1 MKHFARLGL
10 LLGMMFF
17 VTGIQPLWAD
27 TTNISIEIGTG
38 SSGGF
43 SYSGIHAATGCS
55 KDGLYMCGSKRYWG
69 LSGTLIADLN
79 TDGPISLA
87 NITGT
92 LNAPQG
98 MMTINGGQL
107 SDPGGGGFASGTLN
121 YTFLT
126 GSLKDETGTFYFVGS
141 QQMCCSGAINGGPN
155 NLTASGF
162 TLWGNNW
169 DVTASQTR
177 GDVFGTPLGIDLVG
191 GQYIANPEPSTILLF
206 GTGLLALPFLR
217 RKKG

>member
-1 MKHFARLGL
+1 MKNFARLGL

-27 TTNISIEIGTG
+27 TTNITIDIGTG
-38 SSGGF
+38 SGGGF
-43 SYSGIHAATGCS
+43 SYSGIHAATN
-55 KDGLYMCGSKRYWG
+55 CGSNNLCMGGSKLYWPF
-69 LSGTLIADLN
+69 S
-79 TDGPISLA
+79 
-87 NITGT
+87 GT
-92 LNAPQG
+92 LNAILDTDVISLAGISGTLTSPQG
-98 MMTINGGQL
+98 NMEITGGNL
-107 SDPGGGGFASGTLN
+107 SDPVAGGFASGTIN

-155 NLTASGF
+155 NLTDSGF

-169 DVTASQTR
+169 DITTNQTR
-177 GDVFGTPLGIDLVG
+177 DDVNGTPLGIDLVG